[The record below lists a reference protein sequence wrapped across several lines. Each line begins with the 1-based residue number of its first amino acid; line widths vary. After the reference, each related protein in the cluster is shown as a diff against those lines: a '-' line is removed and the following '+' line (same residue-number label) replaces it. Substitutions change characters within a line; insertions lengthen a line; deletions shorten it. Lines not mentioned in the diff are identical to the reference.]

1 MSITKQILLT
11 ISLLWVVFVQAQT
24 STNASGVETSG
35 INGSVNYTIGQVVY
49 STHSTTNM
57 NVTEGVQ
64 QPYEISETIGIE
76 DKDLT
81 LLSISAFPNPTANFL
96 KLKIDDSATS
106 SLKEMKYELFD
117 INGKLIKQEI
127 IQEGIKTFLI
137 DMSNCTSSTYLL
149 RILNENKSIKEFKI
163 IKK

>member
-11 ISLLWVVFVQAQT
+11 ISLLWVVLVQT

-81 LLSISAFPNPTANFL
+81 LLSISAFPNPTINFL

-106 SLKEMKYELFD
+106 SLKKMKYELFD

-127 IQEGIKTFLI
+127 IQKGIKTFLI

-149 RILNENKSIKEFKI
+149 RVLNENKSIKEFKI

>member
-81 LLSISAFPNPTANFL
+81 LLSISAFPNPTINFL

-106 SLKEMKYELFD
+106 SLKKMKYELFD

-127 IQEGIKTFLI
+127 IQKGIKTFLI

-149 RILNENKSIKEFKI
+149 RVLNENKSIKEFKI